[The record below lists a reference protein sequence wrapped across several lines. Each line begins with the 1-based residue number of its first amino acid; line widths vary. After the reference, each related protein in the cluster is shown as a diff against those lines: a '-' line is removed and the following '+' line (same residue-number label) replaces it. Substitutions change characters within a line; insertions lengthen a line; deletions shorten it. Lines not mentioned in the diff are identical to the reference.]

1 MQEVK
6 KGGKEEGCDGSACEY
21 KKETKA
27 HPVKMKMYVDSI
39 NANILVVNYSLAKH
53 YSWGK

>member
-1 MQEVK
+1 MK